1 MFEIF
6 YKNLRVFLLAIL
18 SVFVLNVSASAT
30 AKDTTESTLQKVEG
44 ALHHDVELV
53 ADNVIH
59 PITERA
65 HHDEEATHHAGG
77 FKPTDL
83 ILHHIADAHEWHFID
98 FGHSSVILPLPVI
111 LYSAANGLDV
121 FLSSDFVG
129 SHHGPRVYKGY
140 VLNSHEKISFED
152 ASKGSLYDISITK
165 NVASTLIAVVLMLLV
180 FLSVRKLYVT
190 NKDKAPSGIQSFME
204 PVILYITEVIVLP
217 NLGHKNGKKFAPYLL
232 TLFFFILFNNLLGLL
247 PGGANSSG
255 NIAFTCALAL
265 ITFIVTNVNG
275 NKSYWGHIFAPPG
288 VPIPLYIIML
298 PVEIIGLL
306 TKPFSLTVR
315 LFANITA
322 GHIIILS
329 LFSFIFI
336 FQSSF
341 VGIGSSLFVIFMTFL
356 EILVAFVQPFIFTM
370 LSALYI
376 GAAVQEHAHHDEA
389 HH

>member
-1 MFEIF
+1 MFKIF
-6 YKNLRVFLLAIL
+6 YNNFRVFLLAIL
-18 SVFVLNVSASAT
+18 SVFVLNLSAT
-30 AKDTTESTLQKVEG
+30 ANGRDTTTTIQKLDAKV
-44 ALHHDVELV
+44 HDIDAQLAETI
-53 ADNVIH
+53 IH
-59 PITERA
+59 PISESA
-65 HHDEEATHHAGG
+65 HIHEGAARHAGG
-77 FKPTDL
+77 FKPTEL

-98 FGHSSVILPLPVI
+98 FGHHSVILPLPVI
-111 LYSAANGLDV
+111 LYTPNGLDV
-121 FLSSDFVG
+121 FLSSSFAG
-129 SHHGPRVYKGY
+129 AHHGPKFYKDY
-140 VLNSHEKISFED
+140 KLEHEKITY
-152 ASKGSLYDISITK
+152 ANTAVSKGKIYDFSLTK
-165 NVASTLIAVVLMLLV
+165 NVASTMIAVALMLLV
-180 FLSVRKLYVT
+180 FFSVSKAYVK
-190 NKDKAPSGIQSFME
+190 NKGKAPSGIQSLME

-217 NLGHKNGKKFAPYLL
+217 NLGHKNGKRFAPYLL
-232 TLFFFILFNNLLGLL
+232 TLFFFILFNNLMGLL

-265 ITFIVTNVNG
+265 ITFIITNVNG

-298 PVEIIGLL
+298 PVEIIGLV

-336 FQSSF
+336 FESSF
-341 VGIGSSLFVIFMTFL
+341 VGIGSSAFVVFMTFL

-376 GAAVQEHAHHDEA
+376 GAAVEEHAHHDEA

>member
-1 MFEIF
+1 M
-6 YKNLRVFLLAIL
+6 LAVL
-18 SVFVLNVSASAT
+18 SVFVLNLSAT
-30 AKDTTESTLQKVEG
+30 ASKEDTTQNTTNIQKVEH
-44 ALHHDVELV
+44 ALHD
-53 ADNVIH
+53 ADQMVVDAVH
-59 PITERA
+59 PLTERA
-65 HHDEEATHHAGG
+65 HHDEAAAAHAKGD

-83 ILHHIADAHEWHFID
+83 ILHHIADSHEWHFID
-98 FGHSSVILPLPVI
+98 FGHHSVILPLPVI
-111 LYSAANGLDV
+111 LYSQAKGLEM
-121 FLSSDFVG
+121 FLSSNFAG
-129 SHHGPRVYKGY
+129 SHHGPKTYNGY
-140 VLNSHEKISFED
+140 VLDTHEKISFED
-152 ASKGSLYDISITK
+152 KSRGSLYDLSLTK
-165 NVASTLIAVVLMLLV
+165 NVASTLIAVVLLLLV
-180 FLSVRKLYVT
+180 FMAVSKAYVT
-190 NKDKAPSGIQSFME
+190 NKGKAPTGIQSLME
-204 PVILYITEVIVLP
+204 PVILYITEVVVIP
-217 NLGHKNGKKFAPYLL
+217 NLGRKNGKKFAPYLL
-232 TLFFFILFNNLLGLL
+232 TLFFFILFNNLMGLL
-247 PGGANSSG
+247 PGGANASG

-265 ITFIVTNVNG
+265 ITFIITNVNG

-341 VGIGSSLFVIFMTFL
+341 VGIGSSAFVIFMTFL

-376 GAAVQEHAHHDEA
+376 GAAVEEHHH
-389 HH
+389 

>member
-1 MFEIF
+1 MFKKYYF
-6 YKNLRVFLLAIL
+6 NLRVFLLSVL
-18 SVFVLNVSASAT
+18 SVLVLNVSANHDTTTVGKVEMALHEEADKVVAAIHS
-30 AKDTTESTLQKVEG
+30 TTESAHNAEVAAAHAEG
-44 ALHHDVELV
+44 E
-53 ADNVIH
+53 
-59 PITERA
+59 
-65 HHDEEATHHAGG
+65 

-83 ILHHIADAHEWHFID
+83 ILHHIADAHEWHFMDI
-98 FGHSSVILPLPVI
+98 GHSSVILPLPII
-111 LYSAANGLDV
+111 LYSSANGLDV
-121 FLSSDFVG
+121 FLSSDFAG
-129 SHHGPRVYKGY
+129 SHHGPKEYKGY
-140 VLNSHEKISFED
+140 VLNHEKITFKDS
-152 ASKGSLYDISITK
+152 SKGSLYDFSLTK
-165 NVASTLIAVVLMLLV
+165 NVASTLIAVALMLLT
-180 FLSVRKLYVT
+180 FLSVRKLYAS
-190 NKDKAPSGIQSFME
+190 NHGKAPSGIQSFME
-204 PVILYITEVIVLP
+204 PIIVYISEVIVIP
-217 NLGHKNGKKFAPYLL
+217 NLGVKNGKKFAPYLL
-232 TLFFFILFNNLLGLL
+232 TLFFFILFNNLMGLL

-255 NIAFTCALAL
+255 NIAFTCSLAL
-265 ITFIVTNVNG
+265 ITFVITNVNG

-336 FQSSF
+336 FKSEF
-341 VGIGSSLFVIFMTFL
+341 VGVGSSLFVIFMTFL

-376 GAAVQEHAHHDEA
+376 GAAVEEHAHHDEA